1 MSVISAADV
10 NKLRQMTGAGMM
22 DCKKALTE
30 AEGDF
35 EKAIEILRKK
45 GQKVSAS
52 RSDRDA
58 KEGSVFVKSSEDK
71 KEAVLIAL
79 NCETDFV
86 GKNEEFQSL
95 GKLIAETAFTN
106 KPATKEALLALTV
119 GNLSIN
125 DKIVELVG
133 KIGEKIEVSE
143 YIHMKGEAVVA
154 YIHAG
159 AKLGVLV
166 SLKGVNG
173 KDVTDAGKDVGM
185 QIAAMNPVAVDVAK
199 KFHPDLV
206 LLDIMMP
213 KMDGVETCRLLRE
226 IPELQKTFI
235 VFLTA
240 RAEEYSE
247 VAAFDVGA
255 DDYINKPIKPR
266 ALMSRISALFRRDFK
281 KTNPSSTITI
291 GDLTIDRTSYTIKIQ
306 NREINLPK
314 KEFEL
319 LFFLAQNP
327 NKVFSREDLLL
338 NIWGSDVY
346 VLARTVDVHIRKVRE
361 KIGED
366 YISTVK
372 GVGYK
377 FSLS

>member
-1 MSVISAADV
+1 MSISAADV

-58 KEGSVFVKSSEDK
+58 KEGSVFVKTSADN

-95 GKLIAETAFTN
+95 GKLIAETAFAN
-106 KPATKEALLALTV
+106 KPATKDALLALNA
-119 GNLSIN
+119 GGLSIN

-143 YIHMKGEAVVA
+143 YVLMKGEAVIP

-159 AKLGVLV
+159 SKLGVLV

-173 KDVTDAGKDVGM
+173 KDVVEAGKDVGM
-185 QIAAMNPVAVDVAK
+185 QIAAMNPVAVDETQVDKSLIEKEMEIAK
-199 KFHPDLV
+199 AQILAEGK
-206 LLDIMMP
+206 
-213 KMDGVETCRLLRE
+213 
-226 IPELQKTFI
+226 PENM
-235 VFLTA
+235 V
-240 RAEEYSE
+240 
-247 VAAFDVGA
+247 
-255 DDYINKPIKPR
+255 
-266 ALMSRISALFRRDFK
+266 
-281 KTNPSSTITI
+281 
-291 GDLTIDRTSYTIKIQ
+291 
-306 NREINLPK
+306 
-314 KEFEL
+314 
-319 LFFLAQNP
+319 
-327 NKVFSREDLLL
+327 
-338 NIWGSDVY
+338 
-346 VLARTVDVHIRKVRE
+346 E
-361 KIGED
+361 KIAAGKLNKFFKE
-366 YISTVK
+366 STLLPQAFVK
-372 GVGYK
+372 DNSKTVAQYLDSVSKGLTVAEFKRVAIG
-377 FSLS
+377 